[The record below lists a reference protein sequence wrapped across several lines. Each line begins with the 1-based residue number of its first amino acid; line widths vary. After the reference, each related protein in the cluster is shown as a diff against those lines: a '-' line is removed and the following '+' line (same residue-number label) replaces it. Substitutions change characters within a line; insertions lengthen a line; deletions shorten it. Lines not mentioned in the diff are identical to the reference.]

1 MKVRNPEQIS
11 IPASNTT
18 KDPGL
23 THSQIIRMVN
33 LVKKTENMNIFEELW
48 ETLRNLFR
56 SDKHSQ
62 TAARQILKDAFY
74 FQNCDDY
81 SKYFTGAVDGKA
93 RDRFTH
99 RLKKFNELKEHAK
112 DPEMMQARGSIS
124 PDNMLCV
131 SFYIGNIEIYTQK
144 LQLGISPTTGGID
157 LSHAYLSGISLNGAC
172 LRKADLSNAEMDKIS
187 LCSSNLLGADLHGA
201 KMNNVKVISSD
212 LSDTNLSDIDMSDTD
227 LDDTLLRNAKMD
239 NTILNNAYM
248 ENTNVRGI
256 NLSKADLSGQDSA
269 KLRSRGAIID

>member
-1 MKVRNPEQIS
+1 
-11 IPASNTT
+11 
-18 KDPGL
+18 GL
-23 THSQIIRMVN
+23 TNSQIIRMVN

-81 SKYFTGAVDGKA
+81 SKYFTGAVDEKA

-144 LQLGISPTTGGID
+144 LQLGISPSTGGID
-157 LSHAYLSGISLNGAC
+157 LSNAYLSGISLNGAC
-172 LRKADLSNAEMDKIS
+172 LRKADLSNAEMNKIS

-201 KMNNVKVISSD
+201 KMNNAKVISSD
-212 LSDTNLSDIDMSDTD
+212 LSDTNLSDTDMSDTD

-248 ENTNVRGI
+248 EDTNVRGI

>member
-23 THSQIIRMVN
+23 TNSQIIRMVN

-74 FQNCDDY
+74 FQNSDDY

-124 PDNMLCV
+124 SENTLCV

-201 KMNNVKVISSD
+201 KMNNAKVISSD

>member
-23 THSQIIRMVN
+23 TNSQIIRMVN

-81 SKYFTGAVDGKA
+81 SKYFTRAVDEKA

-144 LQLGISPTTGGID
+144 LQLGISPSTRGID
-157 LSHAYLSGISLNGAC
+157 LSNAYLSRISLNGAC
-172 LRKADLSNAEMDKIS
+172 LRKADLSNAEMNKIS

-201 KMNNVKVISSD
+201 KMNNAKVISSD
-212 LSDTNLSDIDMSDTD
+212 LSDTNLSDTDMSDTD

-248 ENTNVRGI
+248 EDTNVRGI

>member
-1 MKVRNPEQIS
+1 
-11 IPASNTT
+11 
-18 KDPGL
+18 
-23 THSQIIRMVN
+23 MVN

-48 ETLRNLFR
+48 EALRNLFR

-62 TAARQILKDAFY
+62 AAARQILKDAFY

-124 PDNMLCV
+124 PENTLCV

-144 LQLGISPTTGGID
+144 LQLGISPRTGGID

-201 KMNNVKVISSD
+201 KMNNAKVISSD
-212 LSDTNLSDIDMSDTD
+212 LSDTNLSDTDMSDTD

-248 ENTNVRGI
+248 EDTNVRGI

-269 KLRSRGAIID
+269 KLRSRGAIIDWARIINREGTGTPFLF

>member
-11 IPASNTT
+11 ISASNTT

-23 THSQIIRMVN
+23 THSQIMRMFN
-33 LVKKTENMNIFEELW
+33 LVKKTENMNLFEALW

-62 TAARQILKDAFY
+62 AAARQILKDAFY
-74 FQNCDDY
+74 FHNSDDY
-81 SKYFTGAVDGKA
+81 SKYFTGAVDEKA

-144 LQLGISPTTGGID
+144 LQLGISPSTGGID
-157 LSHAYLSGISLNGAC
+157 LSNAYLSGISLNGAC

-201 KMNNVKVISSD
+201 KMNNAKVISSD
-212 LSDTNLSDIDMSDTD
+212 LSDTNLSDTDMSDTD

-248 ENTNVRGI
+248 EDTNVRGI

>member
-11 IPASNTT
+11 ISASNTT

-23 THSQIIRMVN
+23 TNSQIIRMVN

-48 ETLRNLFR
+48 EALRNLFR

-62 TAARQILKDAFY
+62 AAARQILKDAFY

-124 PDNMLCV
+124 PENTLCV

-144 LQLGISPTTGGID
+144 LQLGISPRTGGID

-201 KMNNVKVISSD
+201 KMNNAKVISSD
-212 LSDTNLSDIDMSDTD
+212 LSDTDMSDTD

-248 ENTNVRGI
+248 EDTNVRGI

>member
-33 LVKKTENMNIFEELW
+33 LVKKTENMNIFEELR

-74 FQNCDDY
+74 FQNCDGY
-81 SKYFTGAVDGKA
+81 SKYFTGAVDEKA

-144 LQLGISPTTGGID
+144 LQLGISPSTGGID
-157 LSHAYLSGISLNGAC
+157 LSNACLSGISLNGAC

-201 KMNNVKVISSD
+201 KMNNAKVISSH
-212 LSDTNLSDIDMSDTD
+212 LSNTNLSDTDMSDTD

-248 ENTNVRGI
+248 EDTNVRGI

>member
-74 FQNCDDY
+74 FQNCDGY
-81 SKYFTGAVDGKA
+81 SKYFTGAVDEKA

-144 LQLGISPTTGGID
+144 LQLGISPSTGGID
-157 LSHAYLSGISLNGAC
+157 LSNAYLSGISLNGAC

-201 KMNNVKVISSD
+201 KMNNAKVISSD
-212 LSDTNLSDIDMSDTD
+212 LSDTD

-248 ENTNVRGI
+248 EDTNVRGI

>member
-18 KDPGL
+18 KDPSL

-81 SKYFTGAVDGKA
+81 SKYFTGAVDGDA
-93 RDRFTH
+93 RDKFTH
-99 RLKKFNELKEHAK
+99 WLINFNKLKEHAI
-112 DPEMMQARGSIS
+112 DPE
-124 PDNMLCV
+124 NMAAKASLSSGDTLRV
-131 SFYIGNIEIYTQK
+131 SFFIGDEAILTLD
-144 LQLGISPTTGGID
+144 LQLKESTSTGCID
-157 LSHAYLSGISLNGAC
+157 LSHAYFNGVVICGIDRLEV
-172 LRKADLSNAEMDKIS
+172 DLSNAET
-187 LCSSNLLGADLHGA
+187 
-201 KMNNVKVISSD
+201 NN
-212 LSDTNLSDIDMSDTD
+212 
-227 LDDTLLRNAKMD
+227 
-239 NTILNNAYM
+239 
-248 ENTNVRGI
+248 
-256 NLSKADLSGQDSA
+256 
-269 KLRSRGAIID
+269 SRWYD

>member
-124 PDNMLCV
+124 SENTLCV

-144 LQLGISPTTGGID
+144 LQLGISPRTGGID
-157 LSHAYLSGISLNGAC
+157 LSNAYLSGISLNGAC

-201 KMNNVKVISSD
+201 KMNNAKVISSD
-212 LSDTNLSDIDMSDTD
+212 LSGTNLSDTDMSDTD

-248 ENTNVRGI
+248 EDTNVRGI

>member
-74 FQNCDDY
+74 FQNCDGY
-81 SKYFTGAVDGKA
+81 SKYFTGAVDEKA

-144 LQLGISPTTGGID
+144 LQLGISPSTGGID
-157 LSHAYLSGISLNGAC
+157 LSNAYLSGISLNGAC

-187 LCSSNLLGADLHGA
+187 
-201 KMNNVKVISSD
+201 SD
-212 LSDTNLSDIDMSDTD
+212 LSDTNLSDTDMSDTD

-248 ENTNVRGI
+248 EDTNVRGI

>member
-23 THSQIIRMVN
+23 TNSQIIRMVN

-74 FQNCDDY
+74 FQNSDDY
-81 SKYFTGAVDGKA
+81 SKYFTGAVDEKA

-99 RLKKFNELKEHAK
+99 WLINFNKLKEHAI

-131 SFYIGNIEIYTQK
+131 SFYIGNIEIYTKK
-144 LQLGISPTTGGID
+144 LQLGISPSTGGID
-157 LSHAYLSGISLNGAC
+157 LSNAYLSGISLNGAC
-172 LRKADLSNAEMDKIS
+172 LRKADLSNAEMNKIS

-201 KMNNVKVISSD
+201 KMNNAKVISSD
-212 LSDTNLSDIDMSDTD
+212 LSDTNLSDTDMSDTD

-248 ENTNVRGI
+248 EDTNVRGI

>member
-11 IPASNTT
+11 ISASNTT

-23 THSQIIRMVN
+23 TNSQIIRMVN

-74 FQNCDDY
+74 FQNCDGY

-124 PDNMLCV
+124 PENTLCV

-144 LQLGISPTTGGID
+144 LQLGISPSTGGID
-157 LSHAYLSGISLNGAC
+157 LSNAYLSGISLNGAC

-201 KMNNVKVISSD
+201 KMNNAKVISSD

>member
-11 IPASNTT
+11 ISASNTT

-23 THSQIIRMVN
+23 TNSQIIRMVN

-48 ETLRNLFR
+48 EALRNLFR

-62 TAARQILKDAFY
+62 AAARQILKDAFY

-124 PDNMLCV
+124 PENTLCV

-144 LQLGISPTTGGID
+144 LQLGISPRTGGID

-201 KMNNVKVISSD
+201 KMNNAKVISSD

>member
-23 THSQIIRMVN
+23 TNSQIIRMIN

-62 TAARQILKDAFY
+62 AAARQILKDAFY

-93 RDRFTH
+93 RDKFTH
-99 RLKKFNELKEHAK
+99 WLKKFNELKEHAI
-112 DPEMMQARGSIS
+112 DPENMAAKASLS
-124 PDNMLCV
+124 PEDTLCV
-131 SFYIGNIEIYTQK
+131 SFFIGDEAIFTLK
-144 LQLGISPTTGGID
+144 LQLKESTRTGGID
-157 LSHAYLSGISLNGAC
+157 LSHAYFNEVVICGIDHLV
-172 LRKADLSNAEMDKIS
+172 ADLSNAET
-187 LCSSNLLGADLHGA
+187 
-201 KMNNVKVISSD
+201 NN
-212 LSDTNLSDIDMSDTD
+212 
-227 LDDTLLRNAKMD
+227 
-239 NTILNNAYM
+239 
-248 ENTNVRGI
+248 
-256 NLSKADLSGQDSA
+256 
-269 KLRSRGAIID
+269 SRWYD

>member
-11 IPASNTT
+11 ISASNTT

-23 THSQIIRMVN
+23 TNSQIIRMVN
-33 LVKKTENMNIFEELW
+33 LVQKTENMNIFEELW
-48 ETLRNLFR
+48 EALRNLFR

-62 TAARQILKDAFY
+62 AAARQILKDAFY

-124 PDNMLCV
+124 PENTLCV

-144 LQLGISPTTGGID
+144 LQLGISPRTGGID

-201 KMNNVKVISSD
+201 KMNNAKVISSD

>member
-23 THSQIIRMVN
+23 TNSQIIRMVN

-81 SKYFTGAVDGKA
+81 SKYFTGAVDEKA

-144 LQLGISPTTGGID
+144 LQLGISPSTGGID
-157 LSHAYLSGISLNGAC
+157 LSNAYLSGISLNGAC
-172 LRKADLSNAEMDKIS
+172 LRKADLSNAEMNKIS

-201 KMNNVKVISSD
+201 KMNNAKVISSD
-212 LSDTNLSDIDMSDTD
+212 LSDTNLS
-227 LDDTLLRNAKMD
+227 DTLLRNAKMD

-248 ENTNVRGI
+248 EDTNVRGI

>member
-23 THSQIIRMVN
+23 TNSQIIRMVN

-124 PDNMLCV
+124 SENTLCV

>member
-74 FQNCDDY
+74 FHNSDDY
-81 SKYFTGAVDGKA
+81 SKYFTGAVDEKA

-144 LQLGISPTTGGID
+144 LQLGISPSTGGID
-157 LSHAYLSGISLNGAC
+157 LSNACLSGISLNGAC

-201 KMNNVKVISSD
+201 KMNNAKVISSD
-212 LSDTNLSDIDMSDTD
+212 LSNTNLSDTDMSDTD

-248 ENTNVRGI
+248 EDTNVRGI

>member
-11 IPASNTT
+11 ISASNTT

-23 THSQIIRMVN
+23 THSQIMRMFN
-33 LVKKTENMNIFEELW
+33 LVKKTENMNLFEALW

-56 SDKHSQ
+56 SDKPSQ
-62 TAARQILKDAFY
+62 AAARQILKDAFY
-74 FQNCDDY
+74 FHNSDDY
-81 SKYFTGAVDGKA
+81 SKYFTGAVDEKA

-144 LQLGISPTTGGID
+144 LQLGISPSTGGID
-157 LSHAYLSGISLNGAC
+157 LSNAYLSGISLNGAC

-201 KMNNVKVISSD
+201 KMNNAKVISSD
-212 LSDTNLSDIDMSDTD
+212 LSDTNLSDTDMSDTD

-248 ENTNVRGI
+248 EDTNVRGI

>member
-23 THSQIIRMVN
+23 TNSQIIRMVN

-56 SDKHSQ
+56 SDKYSQ

-81 SKYFTGAVDGKA
+81 SKYFTGAVDEKA

-99 RLKKFNELKEHAK
+99 WLINFNKLKEHAI

-144 LQLGISPTTGGID
+144 LQLGISPSTGGID
-157 LSHAYLSGISLNGAC
+157 LSNAYLSGISLNGAC
-172 LRKADLSNAEMDKIS
+172 LRKADLSNAEMNKIS

-201 KMNNVKVISSD
+201 KMNNAKVISSD
-212 LSDTNLSDIDMSDTD
+212 LSDTNLSDTDMSDTD

-248 ENTNVRGI
+248 EDTNVRGI

>member
-23 THSQIIRMVN
+23 TNSQIIRMVN

-124 PDNMLCV
+124 SENTLCV

-201 KMNNVKVISSD
+201 KMNNAKVISSD

>member
-23 THSQIIRMVN
+23 TNSQIIRMVN

-81 SKYFTGAVDGKA
+81 SKYFTGAVDEKA

-99 RLKKFNELKEHAK
+99 WLINFNKLKEHAI

-144 LQLGISPTTGGID
+144 LQLGISPSTGGID
-157 LSHAYLSGISLNGAC
+157 LSNAYLSGISLNGAC
-172 LRKADLSNAEMDKIS
+172 LRKADLSNAEMNKIS

-201 KMNNVKVISSD
+201 KMNNAKVISSD
-212 LSDTNLSDIDMSDTD
+212 LSDTNLSDTDMSDTD

-248 ENTNVRGI
+248 EDTNVHGI

>member
-23 THSQIIRMVN
+23 TNSQIIRMVN

-81 SKYFTGAVDGKA
+81 SKYFTGAVDEKA

-99 RLKKFNELKEHAK
+99 WLINFNKLKEYAI

-144 LQLGISPTTGGID
+144 LQLGISPSTGGID
-157 LSHAYLSGISLNGAC
+157 LSNAYLSGISLNGAC
-172 LRKADLSNAEMDKIS
+172 LRKADLSNAEMNKIS

-201 KMNNVKVISSD
+201 KMNNAKVISSD
-212 LSDTNLSDIDMSDTD
+212 LSDTNLSDTDMSDTD

-248 ENTNVRGI
+248 EDTNVRGI

>member
-23 THSQIIRMVN
+23 TNSQIIRMVN

-74 FQNCDDY
+74 FQNCDGY
-81 SKYFTGAVDGKA
+81 SKYFTGAVDEKA

-144 LQLGISPTTGGID
+144 LQLGISPSTGGID
-157 LSHAYLSGISLNGAC
+157 LSNAYLSGISLNGAC

-201 KMNNVKVISSD
+201 KMNNAKVISSD
-212 LSDTNLSDIDMSDTD
+212 LSDTDMSDTD

-248 ENTNVRGI
+248 EDTNVRGI

>member
-74 FQNCDDY
+74 FQNCDGY
-81 SKYFTGAVDGKA
+81 SKYFTGAVDEKA

-99 RLKKFNELKEHAK
+99 WLINFNKLKEHAI

-144 LQLGISPTTGGID
+144 LQLGISPSTGGID
-157 LSHAYLSGISLNGAC
+157 LSNAYLSGISLNGAC
-172 LRKADLSNAEMDKIS
+172 LRKADLSNAEMNKIS

-201 KMNNVKVISSD
+201 KMNNAKVISSD
-212 LSDTNLSDIDMSDTD
+212 LSDTNLSDTDMSDTD

-248 ENTNVRGI
+248 EDTNVRGI

>member
-1 MKVRNPEQIS
+1 
-11 IPASNTT
+11 
-18 KDPGL
+18 
-23 THSQIIRMVN
+23 MVN
-33 LVKKTENMNIFEELW
+33 LVKKSENMNIFEELW
-48 ETLRNLFR
+48 EALRNLFR
-56 SDKHSQ
+56 SDKHFQ

-81 SKYFTGAVDGKA
+81 SKYFTGAVDEKA

-144 LQLGISPTTGGID
+144 LQLGISPSTGGID
-157 LSHAYLSGISLNGAC
+157 LSNAYLSGISLNGAC

-201 KMNNVKVISSD
+201 KMNNAKVISSD
-212 LSDTNLSDIDMSDTD
+212 LSDTNLSDTD

-239 NTILNNAYM
+239 NTILKNAYM
-248 ENTNVRGI
+248 EDTNVRGI

>member
-23 THSQIIRMVN
+23 TNSQIIRMVN

-81 SKYFTGAVDGKA
+81 SKYFTGAVDEKA

-99 RLKKFNELKEHAK
+99 WLINFNKLKEHAI

-144 LQLGISPTTGGID
+144 LQLGISPSTGGID
-157 LSHAYLSGISLNGAC
+157 LSNAYLSGISLNGAC

-201 KMNNVKVISSD
+201 KMNNAKVISSD
-212 LSDTNLSDIDMSDTD
+212 LSDTNLSDTDMSDTD

-248 ENTNVRGI
+248 EDTNVRGI

>member
-23 THSQIIRMVN
+23 TNSQIIRMVN
-33 LVKKTENMNIFEELW
+33 LVKKNENMNIFEELW

-81 SKYFTGAVDGKA
+81 SKYFTGAVDEKA

-99 RLKKFNELKEHAK
+99 WLINFNKLKEHAI

-144 LQLGISPTTGGID
+144 LQLGISPSTGGID
-157 LSHAYLSGISLNGAC
+157 LSNAYLSGISLNGAC
-172 LRKADLSNAEMDKIS
+172 LRKADLSNAEMNKIS

-201 KMNNVKVISSD
+201 KMNNAKVISSD
-212 LSDTNLSDIDMSDTD
+212 LSDTNLSDTDMSDTD

-248 ENTNVRGI
+248 EDTNVRGI

>member
-23 THSQIIRMVN
+23 TNSQIIRMVN
-33 LVKKTENMNIFEELW
+33 LVKKTENMNVFEELW

-81 SKYFTGAVDGKA
+81 SKYFTGAVDEKA

-99 RLKKFNELKEHAK
+99 WLINFNKLKEHAI

-144 LQLGISPTTGGID
+144 LQLGISPSTGGID
-157 LSHAYLSGISLNGAC
+157 LSNAYLSGISLNGAC
-172 LRKADLSNAEMDKIS
+172 LRKADLSNAEMNKIS

-201 KMNNVKVISSD
+201 KMNNAKVISSD
-212 LSDTNLSDIDMSDTD
+212 LSDTNLSDTDMSDTD

-248 ENTNVRGI
+248 EDTNVRGI

>member
-81 SKYFTGAVDGKA
+81 SKYFTGAVDEKA

-144 LQLGISPTTGGID
+144 LQLGISPSTGGID
-157 LSHAYLSGISLNGAC
+157 LSNAYLSGISLNGAC

-201 KMNNVKVISSD
+201 KMNNAKVISSD
-212 LSDTNLSDIDMSDTD
+212 LSDTDMSDTD

-248 ENTNVRGI
+248 EDTNVRGI